1 MLAARTR
8 SCDDLR
14 LGARVVLDTD
24 NKTGKP
30 MTQDLRRDDGL
41 FVTEHDRT
49 DERMRRLRPFNLVM
63 GAFHLAQALVIVVLT
78 TDFALPVTAA
88 YLAGPPGSG
97 VGDPVTLFS
106 IPLGVGVAAF
116 LAISAVAHG
125 IIGGPAYSWYVASV
139 GQGRNPG
146 RWIEYSL
153 SSSLMVVLI
162 AQITGISD
170 VAALLSILGLNASMI
185 LFGWLQELYE
195 RPGGGGWLPFGF
207 GCFAGIVPWV
217 AIAIYVVS
225 PANPSEASAPGFVY
239 GIIASLFVFFN
250 VFGLNQWLQYRRVG
264 RWRDYLYG
272 EYVYIVLS
280 LAAKSL
286 LAWLVFANTLVPS

>member
-1 MLAARTR
+1 MTNDVQRD
-8 SCDDLR
+8 SDLFTSEA
-14 LGARVVLDTD
+14 G
-24 NKTGKP
+24 
-30 MTQDLRRDDGL
+30 
-41 FVTEHDRT
+41 RT
-49 DERMRRLRPFNLVM
+49 DDRMRRLRPFNLVM
-63 GAFHLAQALVIVVLT
+63 GVFHLLQALVIVFLA
-78 TDFALPVTAA
+78 TDFSLPVTGT

-106 IPLGVGVAAF
+106 IPLGLGVAAF
-116 LAISAVAHG
+116 LALSAVAHA
-125 IIGGPAYSWYVASV
+125 IIGGPAYSWYVASL
-139 GQGRNPG
+139 GQGRNPA
-146 RWIEYSL
+146 RWVEYSI

-185 LFGWLQELYE
+185 FFGWLQELYE

-217 AIAIYVVS
+217 AIVIYVLS
-225 PANPSEASAPGFVY
+225 PANPSGASPPGFVY

-250 VFGLNQWLQYRRVG
+250 VFGLNQWLQYRRLG

-286 LAWLVFANTLVPS
+286 LAWLVFANTLVPT